1 MIDEEPY
8 DYHNYE
14 QEPSSNALR
23 WVVFVFALILGSA
36 LIPITVLYFP
46 SEATLLTV
54 VMLTPL
60 LIFMLYAAYRWA
72 QGKTIAPT
80 DETADGRIFQ
90 AMRHHAIPAERVGGF
105 EMFRCPDCGMSFELA
120 NAQPVEDKVVLC
132 PTCNVR
138 LFIS

>member
-23 WVVFVFALILGSA
+23 WVVFVFALILGAA
-36 LIPITVLYFP
+36 LIVITVLYFP
-46 SEATLLTV
+46 SEETMLTV
-54 VMLTPL
+54 VLLVPL

-90 AMRHHAIPAERVGGF
+90 AMRHHAIPAEPMGGF

-120 NAQPVEDKVVLC
+120 NAQPVEDKVVHC

>member
-1 MIDEEPY
+1 MIDDEPY

-14 QEPSSNALR
+14 QESSSNTLR
-23 WVVFVFALILGSA
+23 WVVFVFALILGTA
-36 LIPITVLYFP
+36 LIAITILYFP
-46 SEATLLTV
+46 SEETMLTV
-54 VMLTPL
+54 VLLVPL
-60 LIFMLYAAYRWA
+60 LIFMLYAAFRWA

-80 DETADGRIFQ
+80 NESEDDKIIQ
-90 AMRHHAIPAERVGGF
+90 SMRHHALPAEPVGGL

-138 LFIS
+138 LFIP

>member
-14 QEPSSNALR
+14 QESSSNAKR
-23 WVVFVFALILGSA
+23 WMVFVFALILGVA
-36 LIPITVLYFP
+36 LISITVLYFP

-54 VMLTPL
+54 VMLVPM
-60 LIFMLYAAYRWA
+60 LIFMLYAAFRWA
-72 QGKTIAPT
+72 QGRTIAPT
-80 DETADGRIFQ
+80 NESEDDKIIQ
-90 AMRHHAIPAERVGGF
+90 AMRHHAIPAEPVGGL